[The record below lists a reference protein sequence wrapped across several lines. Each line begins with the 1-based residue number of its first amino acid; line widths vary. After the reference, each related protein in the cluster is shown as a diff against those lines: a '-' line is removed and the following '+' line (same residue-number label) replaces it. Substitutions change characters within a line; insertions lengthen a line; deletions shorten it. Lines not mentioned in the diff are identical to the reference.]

1 MSSATVQI
9 NVVPKRLLKKTEA
22 ASYCGRSV
30 KRFEA
35 EAPFP
40 PVAMPNGDHLYDVQD
55 CDRWIDSLKVGAADN
70 DVDILIA
77 RLGQ

>member
-9 NVVPKRLLKKTEA
+9 NVVPKRLLRKGEA

-35 EAPFP
+35 EAPCPMATGFTMCKT
-40 PVAMPNGDHLYDVQD
+40 A
-55 CDRWIDSLKVGAADN
+55 
-70 DVDILIA
+70 IA
-77 RLGQ
+77 GLTA